1 MERSV
6 VNRRFRCYAKAI
18 WRKRRKRRKRK
29 TVVKKSFSCQRSPP
43 MPDQGPTSNRPDP
56 PSNRLELE
64 ESQLWRWALGLLVLF
79 AAAVAALSWQQLKD
93 LPYRLW
99 AIPAGLFLL
108 AILFA
113 TYAFGRKREV
123 SELKQI
129 LKGFQNQAGVT
140 PSEEQ
145 LDQLGQLIMRSQRNF
160 KELIDS
166 LDDAAFAVS
175 LDGTLKTVNRRTSE
189 TLGVPYSELVGHKLE
204 EFLGAPLRAEASGS
218 MERFLEK
225 RNWSGVVEVH
235 LKNDLRRLYYDCVV
249 NAIVKGNDVTGASV
263 LARDITGHREKE
275 QRFSQLF
282 ESLQEGV
289 YISTPE
295 GKLLEVN
302 PALVSILG
310 YDSKEDLLNL
320 PPEQLSVDA
329 RGEPVLGRTGSQSG
343 RTRTREL
350 RLKRKDGGVA
360 VCVDTSTGVMEEGRL
375 VRYQGTLVDV
385 TEKRAMER
393 QLRRQEEFRQR
404 LLESFPD
411 LILVL
416 DMKGQYTFVSPRIS
430 ELLGYGPEHLVG
442 KKVDDVENTSPELA
456 SLYRTVATGKSA
468 RTSCEYGSR
477 HRDGSWRTML
487 GMASPLLNAE
497 GKPAGVI
504 ISVRN
509 MTMEKKLEQQ
519 IIQSERLAAMGQM
532 IGGFAH
538 ELNNP
543 LTSILGMAELLQES
557 EATEQVRK
565 QLAMLQQQARRAAEI
580 VQNLMYFSR
589 PPAPGKSPINLS
601 ELVQRTLH
609 LHAYSL
615 RRNNITVD
623 FLPEPSL
630 PAIDGDPHQLM
641 QVFLNL
647 LLNAEQAI
655 RESREKGTIRVRI
668 GRKPDS
674 VWIVFQDDGP
684 GIAPEN
690 LAHIFDPFFTTRRPG
705 RGTGLG
711 LSICKTVLREHG
723 GNIEAASAPG
733 GGAVFTITLPVVAAE
748 SGTAAG

>member
-1 MERSV
+1 ML
-6 VNRRFRCYAKAI
+6 
-18 WRKRRKRRKRK
+18 
-29 TVVKKSFSCQRSPP
+29 
-43 MPDQGPTSNRPDP
+43 DQGPTSNRPAP
-56 PSNRLELE
+56 ASNRLERE
-64 ESQLWRWALGLLVLF
+64 ESQLWRWALGLLVLL
-79 AAAVAALSWQQLKD
+79 AAAVAALSWEQLKD

-99 AIPAGLFLL
+99 AIPTGLFLL

-166 LDDAAFAVS
+166 LDDAALAVS

-189 TLGVPYSELVGHKLE
+189 TLGVPYAQLVGHKLE

-218 MERFLEK
+218 LERFLEK

-235 LKNDLRRLYYDCVV
+235 LKNDPRRLYYDCVI
-249 NAIVKGNDVTGASV
+249 NAIVKGDDVTGASV
-263 LARDITGHREKE
+263 LARDITENRQKE

-320 PPEQLSVDA
+320 PPEQLGVDA
-329 RGEPVLGRTGSQSG
+329 GGESVLGRTGSQSG

-350 RLKRKDGGVA
+350 RLRRKDGGVA

-375 VRYQGTLVDV
+375 IRYQGTLVDV
-385 TEKRAMER
+385 TEKRTMER
-393 QLRRQEEFRQR
+393 QLRRQEEFRRR

-416 DMKGQYTFVSPRIS
+416 DMKGQYTFVSARIS
-430 ELLGYGPEHLVG
+430 ELLGYGPEQLIG
-442 KKVDDVENTSPELA
+442 QNVDDAENTSPELA
-456 SLYRTVATGKSA
+456 ALYRTVATGKSS

-477 HRDGSWRTML
+477 HRDGTWRTML
-487 GMASPLLNAE
+487 GMASPLLDAE

-504 ISVRN
+504 ISVRDV
-509 MTMEKKLEQQ
+509 TMEKKLEQQ

-543 LTSILGMAELLQES
+543 LTSILGMAELLQEGGAS
-557 EATEQVRK
+557 EAARK
-565 QLAMLQQQARRAAEI
+565 QIGILHQQARRAAEI
-580 VQNLMYFSR
+580 VQNLQYFAR
-589 PPAPGKSPINLS
+589 PPAPGRSQVNLN
-601 ELVQRTLH
+601 ELVQRTVQMQ
-609 LHAYSL
+609 AYPL
-615 RRNNITVD
+615 RKSNITVD
-623 FLPEPSL
+623 FLQE
-630 PAIDGDPHQLM
+630 PAIPAIVADPNQLM

-655 RESREKGTIRVRI
+655 RESREKGTIRVRM
-668 GRKPDS
+668 GRNPAS

-690 LAHIFDPFFTTRRPG
+690 LTHIFDPFFTTRRPG

-733 GGAVFTITLPVVAAE
+733 GGAVFTITLPIVAAE
-748 SGTAAG
+748 SGTAAK

>member
-1 MERSV
+1 
-6 VNRRFRCYAKAI
+6 
-18 WRKRRKRRKRK
+18 
-29 TVVKKSFSCQRSPP
+29 
-43 MPDQGPTSNRPDP
+43 MPDEGPTSNR
-56 PSNRLELE
+56 LERE
-64 ESQLWRWALGLLVLF
+64 ESQLWRWALGLLVLL
-79 AAAVAALSWQQLKD
+79 AAAVAALSWEQLKD

-99 AIPAGLFLL
+99 AVPAGLFLL

-140 PSEEQ
+140 PSEAQ

-175 LDGTLKTVNRRTSE
+175 LDGTLKTVNRRTAE
-189 TLGVPYSELVGHKLE
+189 TLGAPYSELVGHKLE

-249 NAIVKGNDVTGASV
+249 NAIVKGDDVTGASV
-263 LARDITGHREKE
+263 MARDITGHREKE
-275 QRFSQLF
+275 QRFTQLF
-282 ESLQEGV
+282 ESLEEGV

-329 RGEPVLGRTGSQSG
+329 RGEPALGRTGSQSG

-385 TEKRAMER
+385 TEKRALER

-416 DMKGQYTFVSPRIS
+416 DMNGQYTFVSARIS
-430 ELLGYGPEHLVG
+430 ELLGHGPEHLIG
-442 KKVDDVENTSPELA
+442 KNVDDVENTSPELA
-456 SLYRTVATGKSA
+456 ALYRTVATGKSS

-504 ISVRN
+504 ISVRDV
-509 MTMEKKLEQQ
+509 TMEKKLEQQ

-543 LTSILGMAELLQES
+543 LTSILGMAELLQEGGVS
-557 EATEQVRK
+557 EAAHK
-565 QLAMLQQQARRAAEI
+565 QIGILHQQARRAAEI
-580 VQNLMYFSR
+580 VQNLQYFAR
-589 PPAPGKSPINLS
+589 PPAPGRSQVNLN
-601 ELVQRTLH
+601 ELVQRTVQMQ
-609 LHAYSL
+609 AYPL
-615 RRNNITVD
+615 RKSNITVD
-623 FLPEPSL
+623 FLQEPSI
-630 PAIDGDPHQLM
+630 PAIVADPNQLM

-668 GRKPDS
+668 GRNPES

-690 LAHIFDPFFTTRRPG
+690 LTHIFDPFFTTRRPG

-733 GGAVFTITLPVVAAE
+733 GGAVFTITLPV
-748 SGTAAG
+748 TAPEPVSPPSEATGRN

>member
-1 MERSV
+1 
-6 VNRRFRCYAKAI
+6 
-18 WRKRRKRRKRK
+18 
-29 TVVKKSFSCQRSPP
+29 
-43 MPDQGPTSNRPDP
+43 MPDEGPTSNR
-56 PSNRLELE
+56 LERE
-64 ESQLWRWALGLLVLF
+64 ESQLWRWALGLLVLL
-79 AAAVAALSWQQLKD
+79 AAAVAALAWEQLKD

-175 LDGTLKTVNRRTSE
+175 LDGTLKTVNRRTAE
-189 TLGVPYSELVGHKLE
+189 TLGAPYSELVGHKLE

-218 MERFLEK
+218 RERFLEK

-249 NAIVKGNDVTGASV
+249 NAIVKGDDVTGASV
-263 LARDITGHREKE
+263 MARDITGHREKE
-275 QRFSQLF
+275 QRFTQLF
-282 ESLQEGV
+282 ESLEEGV

-329 RGEPVLGRTGSQSG
+329 RGEPALGRTGSQSG

-385 TEKRAMER
+385 TEKRALER

-416 DMKGQYTFVSPRIS
+416 DMKGQYTFVSARIS
-430 ELLGYGPEHLVG
+430 ELLGYGPEHLIG
-442 KKVDDVENTSPELA
+442 KNVDDVENTSPELA
-456 SLYRTVATGKSA
+456 ALYRTVATGKSS

-477 HRDGSWRTML
+477 HHDGSWRTML

-504 ISVRN
+504 ISVRDV
-509 MTMEKKLEQQ
+509 TMEKKLEQQ

-543 LTSILGMAELLQES
+543 LTSILGMAELLQEGGVS
-557 EATEQVRK
+557 EAAHK
-565 QLAMLQQQARRAAEI
+565 QIGILHQQARRAAEI
-580 VQNLMYFSR
+580 VQNLQYFAR
-589 PPAPGKSPINLS
+589 PPAPGRSQVNLN
-601 ELVQRTLH
+601 ELVQRTVQMQ
-609 LHAYSL
+609 AYPL
-615 RRNNITVD
+615 RKSNITVD
-623 FLPEPSL
+623 FLQEPSI
-630 PAIDGDPHQLM
+630 PAIVADPNQLM

-668 GRKPDS
+668 GRNPDS

-690 LAHIFDPFFTTRRPG
+690 LTHIFDPFFTTRRPG

-733 GGAVFTITLPVVAAE
+733 GGAVFTITLPV
-748 SGTAAG
+748 TAPEPVSPPGEATGRN

>member
-1 MERSV
+1 MLDE
-6 VNRRFRCYAKAI
+6 
-18 WRKRRKRRKRK
+18 
-29 TVVKKSFSCQRSPP
+29 
-43 MPDQGPTSNRPDP
+43 GPTSNRPDP
-56 PSNRLELE
+56 ASTRLERE
-64 ESQLWRWALGLLVLF
+64 ETQLWRWALGLLVLF
-79 AAAVAALSWQQLKD
+79 ATAAAALSWQQLKD

-99 AIPAGLFLL
+99 AIPSGLFLL

-166 LDDAAFAVS
+166 LDDVALAIS
-175 LDGTLKTVNRRTSE
+175 LDGTLRTVNRRTTE
-189 TLGVPYSELVGHKLE
+189 IIGAPYSQLVGHKLE
-204 EFLGAPLRAEASGS
+204 EFLDAPLQAEGSASLA
-218 MERFLEK
+218 RFLEK

-235 LKNDLRRLYYDCVV
+235 LKNDSRRYYDCVV
-249 NAIVKGNDVTGASV
+249 NAIVKGGDVTGASV

-275 QRFSQLF
+275 QRFTQLF

-289 YISTPE
+289 YISNPE

-302 PALVSILG
+302 PALVTILG
-310 YDSKEDLLNL
+310 YESKEDLLSL
-320 PPEQLSVDA
+320 PPERLSVDA
-329 RGEPVLGRTGSQSG
+329 GVDPVLGSGGSQSG
-343 RTRTREL
+343 RTRTREVQL
-350 RLKRKDGGVA
+350 RRRDGGVA
-360 VCVDTSTGVMEEGRL
+360 VCVDTSTGVMEAERV

-385 TEKRAMER
+385 TEKRALER
-393 QLRRQEEFRQR
+393 QLRRQEEFRQH

-416 DMKGQYTFVSPRIS
+416 DLKGQYTFVSARIG
-430 ELLGYGPEHLVG
+430 ELLGYGPEQLMG
-442 KKVDDVENTSPELA
+442 KNVEDVENTSPELA
-456 SLYRTVATGKSA
+456 ALYRTVAAGQSSL
-468 RTSCEYGSR
+468 TSCEYGSR
-477 HRDGSWRTML
+477 HHDGSWRTML
-487 GMASPLLNAE
+487 GMASPLLDDE

-504 ISVRN
+504 ISVRD

-543 LTSILGMAELLQES
+543 LTSILGMAELLQEGDVS
-557 EATEQVRK
+557 EASRK
-565 QLAMLQQQARRAAEI
+565 QVSILHKEARRAAEI
-580 VQNLMYFSR
+580 VQNLQYFAR
-589 PPAPGKSPINLS
+589 PPAPGRSQVNLN
-601 ELVQRTLH
+601 ELVLRTVQMQT
-609 LHAYSL
+609 YPL
-615 RRNNITVD
+615 RKSNITVD
-623 FLPEPSL
+623 FLPEPAI
-630 PAIDGDPHQLM
+630 PAIMADPNQLM

-655 RESREKGTIRVRI
+655 RESRDKGTIRVRI
-668 GRKPDS
+668 GRNADS
-674 VWIVFQDDGP
+674 VWVVFQDDGP
-684 GIAPEN
+684 GIADEN
-690 LAHIFDPFFTTRRPG
+690 LTHIFDPFFTTKRPG

-723 GNIEAASAPG
+723 GNIEANSGPG
-733 GGAVFTITLPVVAAE
+733 GGAVFTITLPAAAE
-748 SGTAAG
+748 PEPVAG

>member
-1 MERSV
+1 ML
-6 VNRRFRCYAKAI
+6 
-18 WRKRRKRRKRK
+18 
-29 TVVKKSFSCQRSPP
+29 
-43 MPDQGPTSNRPDP
+43 DQGPTSNRPNP
-56 PSNRLELE
+56 ASNRLERE
-64 ESQLWRWALGLLVLF
+64 ESQLWRWALGLLVLL
-79 AAAVAALSWQQLKD
+79 AAAVAALSWEQLKD

-99 AIPAGLFLL
+99 AIPTGLFLL

-123 SELKQI
+123 SELKLI

-166 LDDAAFAVS
+166 LDDAALAIS

-189 TLGVPYSELVGHKLE
+189 TLGVPYAELIGHKLE

-218 MERFLEK
+218 LERFLEK

-235 LKNDLRRLYYDCVV
+235 LKNDPRRLYYDCVV
-249 NAIVKGNDVTGASV
+249 NAIVKGDDVTGASV
-263 LARDITGHREKE
+263 LARDITENREKE

-320 PPEQLSVDA
+320 PPEQLGVDA
-329 RGEPVLGRTGSQSG
+329 GGESVLGRTGSQSG

-350 RLKRKDGGVA
+350 RLRRKDGGVA

-385 TEKRAMER
+385 TEKRTMER
-393 QLRRQEEFRQR
+393 QLRRQEEFRRR

-416 DMKGQYTFVSPRIS
+416 DMKGQYTFVSARIS
-430 ELLGYGPEHLVG
+430 ELLGYGPEHLIG
-442 KKVDDVENTSPELA
+442 QNVDDVENTSPELA
-456 SLYRTVATGKSA
+456 ALYRTVATGKSS

-477 HRDGSWRTML
+477 HRDGTWRTML
-487 GMASPLLNAE
+487 GMASPLLDAE
-497 GKPAGVI
+497 GKPTGVI
-504 ISVRN
+504 ISVRDV
-509 MTMEKKLEQQ
+509 TMEKKLEQQ

-543 LTSILGMAELLQES
+543 LTSILGMAELLQEGGAS
-557 EATEQVRK
+557 EAARK
-565 QLAMLQQQARRAAEI
+565 QIGILHQQARRAAEI
-580 VQNLMYFSR
+580 VQNLQYFAR
-589 PPAPGKSPINLS
+589 PPAPGRSQVNLN
-601 ELVQRTLH
+601 ELVQRTVQMQ
-609 LHAYSL
+609 AYPL
-615 RRNNITVD
+615 RKSNITVD
-623 FLPEPSL
+623 FLQEPSI
-630 PAIDGDPHQLM
+630 PAIVADPNQLM

-668 GRKPDS
+668 GRNPAS

-690 LAHIFDPFFTTRRPG
+690 LTHIFDPFFTTRRPG

-733 GGAVFTITLPVVAAE
+733 GGAVFTITLPVMAPE
-748 SGTAAG
+748 SGAVAK

>member
-1 MERSV
+1 MLDEDATSARSG
-6 VNRRFRCYAKAI
+6 AA
-18 WRKRRKRRKRK
+18 
-29 TVVKKSFSCQRSPP
+29 
-43 MPDQGPTSNRPDP
+43 
-56 PSNRLELE
+56 SNRLERE

-99 AIPAGLFLL
+99 AIPAGLFAL
-108 AILFA
+108 AVLFA

-123 SELKQI
+123 AELKHI

-166 LDDAAFAVS
+166 LDDVALAIS
-175 LDGTLKTVNRRTSE
+175 LDGTLRTVNRRFTE
-189 TLGVPYSELVGHKLE
+189 ILGVPYSQLVGHKLE
-204 EFLGAPLRAEASGS
+204 EFLGAPLHAEATGGLA
-218 MERFLEK
+218 RFLEK
-225 RNWSGVVEVH
+225 RNWSGVVEVR
-235 LKNDLRRLYYDCVV
+235 LKNDSRRLYYDCVV
-249 NAIVKGNDVTGASV
+249 NAIVKGGEVTGASV
-263 LARDITGHREKE
+263 LARDITEHREKE
-275 QRFSQLF
+275 QRFTQLF

-289 YISTPE
+289 YISNPE

-302 PALVSILG
+302 PALVTILG

-320 PPEQLSVDA
+320 PPEQLNVDA
-329 RGEPVLGRTGSQSG
+329 GGDPVLGRGGSQSG
-343 RTRTREL
+343 RTRTREVRL
-350 RLKRKDGGVA
+350 RRKDGGVA
-360 VCVDTSTGVMEEGRL
+360 VCVDTSSGVMEAGRI

-385 TEKRAMER
+385 TEKHALEQ
-393 QLRRQEEFRQR
+393 QLRRQEEFRR
-404 LLESFPD
+404 HLLESFPD

-416 DMKGQYTFVSPRIS
+416 DLKGQYTFVSARIG
-430 ELLGYGPEHLVG
+430 ELLGYGPEHLMG
-442 KKVDDVENTSPELA
+442 KNVAETENAPPELA
-456 SLYRTVATGKSA
+456 ELYRTVATGESSL
-468 RTSCEYGSR
+468 TSCEYGSR

-487 GMASPLLNAE
+487 GMASPLLDAE
-497 GKPAGVI
+497 GEPAGVI
-504 ISVRN
+504 ISVRDV
-509 MTMEKKLEQQ
+509 TMEKRLEQQ

-543 LTSILGMAELLQES
+543 LTSILGMAELLQEGEAS
-557 EATEQVRK
+557 EAARK
-565 QLAMLQQQARRAAEI
+565 QIVILHQQARRAAEI
-580 VQNLMYFSR
+580 VQNLQYFAR
-589 PPAPGKSPINLS
+589 PPAPGRSQVNLN
-601 ELVQRTLH
+601 ELVQRTVQMQ
-609 LHAYSL
+609 AYPL
-615 RRNNITVD
+615 RKSNITVD
-623 FLPEPSL
+623 FLPEPAI
-630 PAIDGDPHQLM
+630 PAIVADPNQLM

-690 LAHIFDPFFTTRRPG
+690 LAHIFDPFFTTKRPG

-723 GNIEAASAPG
+723 GNIEAATSPD
-733 GGAVFTITLPVVAAE
+733 GGAVFTITLPVVVAE
-748 SGTAAG
+748 PDAGAK

>member
-1 MERSV
+1 
-6 VNRRFRCYAKAI
+6 
-18 WRKRRKRRKRK
+18 
-29 TVVKKSFSCQRSPP
+29 
-43 MPDQGPTSNRPDP
+43 MPDEGPTSNR
-56 PSNRLELE
+56 LERE
-64 ESQLWRWALGLLVLF
+64 ESQLWRWALGLLVLL
-79 AAAVAALSWQQLKD
+79 AAAVAALSWEQLKD

-175 LDGTLKTVNRRTSE
+175 LDGTLKTVNRRTAE
-189 TLGVPYSELVGHKLE
+189 TLGAPYSELVGHKLE

-235 LKNDLRRLYYDCVV
+235 LKNDSRRLYYDCVV
-249 NAIVKGNDVTGASV
+249 NAIVKGDDVTGASV
-263 LARDITGHREKE
+263 MARDITGHREKE
-275 QRFSQLF
+275 QRFTQLF
-282 ESLQEGV
+282 ESLEEGV

-302 PALVSILG
+302 PALASILG

-385 TEKRAMER
+385 TEKRALER

-416 DMKGQYTFVSPRIS
+416 DMKGQYTFVSARIS

-442 KKVDDVENTSPELA
+442 KNVDDVENTSPELA
-456 SLYRTVATGKSA
+456 SLYRTVATGKSS

-477 HRDGSWRTML
+477 HRDGTWRTML

-504 ISVRN
+504 ISVRDV
-509 MTMEKKLEQQ
+509 TMEKKLEQQ

-543 LTSILGMAELLQES
+543 LTSILGMAELLQEGGVS
-557 EATEQVRK
+557 EAAHK
-565 QLAMLQQQARRAAEI
+565 QITILHQQARRAAEI
-580 VQNLMYFSR
+580 VQNLQYFAR
-589 PPAPGKSPINLS
+589 PPAPGRSQVNLN
-601 ELVQRTLH
+601 ELVQRTVQMQ
-609 LHAYSL
+609 AYPL
-615 RRNNITVD
+615 RKSNITVD
-623 FLPEPSL
+623 FLQE
-630 PAIDGDPHQLM
+630 PAIPAVEADPNQLM

-668 GRKPDS
+668 GRNPDS

-690 LAHIFDPFFTTRRPG
+690 LTHIFDPFFTTRRPG

-733 GGAVFTITLPVVAAE
+733 GGAVFTITLPMAAPE
-748 SGTAAG
+748 PVSPTGEATGRN